1 MNDGYQWVV
10 DIDLEKFFDNVP
22 HDKLMS
28 YVHNIINDGD
38 VESLIRKY
46 LQAGVMS
53 KGRYEATNQSMAAS
67 KINIRVITPRARQRS
82 GNEGS
87 LPSQPLRTTRPL

>member
-1 MNDGYQWVV
+1 MAIVKVLEYFNDGYDWVV

-38 VESLIRKY
+38 VESLIYKY
-46 LQAGVMS
+46 LRAGIMIDGS
-53 KGRYEATNQSMAAS
+53 YETSE
-67 KINIRVITPRARQRS
+67 VGTPQ
-82 GNEGS
+82 GG
-87 LPSQPLRTTRPL
+87 LC